1 MGLLFSY
8 FSYYAPSAKLQRLE
22 TRLRTYQRDLV
33 TLSSDLSRANLEK
46 AIVRKQLLYLQSIT
60 HNWTNVMDELL
71 SLKILIAQQTVTIEQ
86 LRTRLRQHG

>member
-8 FSYYAPSAKLQRLE
+8 FSHYAPSAKLQRLE
-22 TRLRTYQRDLV
+22 VRLHTYQRDLV
-33 TLSSDLSRANLEK
+33 TLSSDLSRVRLEK
-46 AIVRKQLLYLQSIT
+46 AIVRKQLLYLQSVT

-71 SLKILIAQQTVTIEQ
+71 SLKILIAQQTVTIDQ